1 MASRRQCIYC
11 NDEYIVSVQNK
22 QKTYVCPICESK
34 LSKELN
40 THGTRKGKKVR

>member
-1 MASRRQCIYC
+1 MARRRNCIYC

-34 LSKELN
+34 MRKALN
-40 THGTRKGKKVR
+40 SNDTRKGKKVM